1 MKDLNECR
9 AQIDAIDAQ
18 LIDLF
23 EARMRISR
31 DVALYKHEHRMD
43 ILDVSRE
50 HAVLESRAAQ
60 VSDEVLSALGL
71 WPEDGGFAAAE
82 LHIPAKKAGLE
93 AAGLLPPGLETLTG
107 SDAHALLSLREDFPL
122 LGPDSVLW
130 PLVEQ
135 LPAPE

>member
-1 MKDLNECR
+1 MAHKDGHELACIREACR
-9 AQIDAIDAQ
+9 IAE
-18 LIDLF
+18 
-23 EARMRISR
+23 EAF
-31 DVALYKHEHRMD
+31 AL
-43 ILDVSRE
+43 L
-50 HAVLESRAAQ
+50 L
-60 VSDEVLSALGL
+60 
-71 WPEDGGFAAAE
+71 PELKEGMTE
-82 LHIPAKKAGLE
+82 LE